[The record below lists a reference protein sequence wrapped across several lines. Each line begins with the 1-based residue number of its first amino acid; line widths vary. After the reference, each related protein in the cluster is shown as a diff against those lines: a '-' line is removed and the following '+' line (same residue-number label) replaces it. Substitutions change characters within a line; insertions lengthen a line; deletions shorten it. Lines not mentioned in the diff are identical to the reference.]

1 MRISTKVRYGARAII
16 ELAKVDSDKPV
27 AIQWIASKQE
37 ISPSYLE
44 QLLAKLRH
52 AGIVHSFK
60 GPGGGYILAKPP
72 EEISL
77 YDIVITLEGKIAIMK
92 CLLPDDIKHCDRI
105 EYCIM
110 RVFWERF
117 QNAIIEYLKSITFA
131 DIMKEEQKFFSEHGS
146 PKPRK
151 LKRRK

>member
-1 MRISTKVRYGARAII
+1 MRISTKVRYASRAII
-16 ELAKVDSDKPV
+16 ELAKSDSGKPI
-27 AIQWIASKQE
+27 AIQWIASQQE

-44 QLLAKLRH
+44 QLLAKLQH

-60 GPGGGYILAKPP
+60 GPGGGYILAKSP

-77 YDIVITLEGKIAIMK
+77 YDIFTALEGKIAIMK
-92 CLLPDDIKHCDRI
+92 CLIPDDKKYCNRI

-110 RVFWERF
+110 RVFWEKF
-117 QNAIIEYLKSITFA
+117 QNAIEQHLRQVTFA
-131 DIMKEEQKFFSEHGS
+131 DIIEEEKKLFSEHGS